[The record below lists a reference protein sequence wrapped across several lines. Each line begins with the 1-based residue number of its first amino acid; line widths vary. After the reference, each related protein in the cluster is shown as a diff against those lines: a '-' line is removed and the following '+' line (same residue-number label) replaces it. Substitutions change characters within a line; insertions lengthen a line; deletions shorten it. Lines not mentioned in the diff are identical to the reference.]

1 MHALI
6 PSEPFGYSKEIIWL
20 FFSLLYTNL
29 RNKCVIFSPL
39 YIVPSL
45 RTLLNELAP
54 VRHKCREICIQLNI
68 SNSKL
73 HDFEKFA
80 DPFAEGLD
88 YWLDGN
94 TDVPITWGSV
104 GAILTSHHVGEY
116 VLAEN
121 LKEKWTTNKESEE
134 IYEKTD
140 GGE

>member
-1 MHALI
+1 M
-6 PSEPFGYSKEIIWL
+6 
-20 FFSLLYTNL
+20 
-29 RNKCVIFSPL
+29 
-39 YIVPSL
+39 YIAPSL
-45 RTLLNELAP
+45 RTLLNELVP
-54 VRHKCREICIQLNI
+54 VRHKWREICIQLNI
-68 SNSKL
+68 SNNKL

-94 TDVPITWGSV
+94 TDVSITWGSV
-104 GAILTSHHVGEY
+104 VAILTSHHVGEY